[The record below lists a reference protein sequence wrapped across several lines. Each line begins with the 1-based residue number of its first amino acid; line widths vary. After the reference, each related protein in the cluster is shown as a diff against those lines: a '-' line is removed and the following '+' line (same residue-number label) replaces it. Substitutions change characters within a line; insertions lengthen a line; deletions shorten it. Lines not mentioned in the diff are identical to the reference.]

1 MKIIS
6 PGYFFGHKWI
16 SYIHMRR
23 YMMVYVSVS
32 TCFPNWCSFKYI
44 YICIPYTFGLFNN
57 SFGRH
62 GLVTD
67 DHLLR
72 GRLLREG
79 GRLQVRSAERGVTYP
94 TLSGLDYN

>member
-1 MKIIS
+1 MY
-6 PGYFFGHKWI
+6 PHA
-16 SYIHMRR
+16 
-23 YMMVYVSVS
+23 
-32 TCFPNWCSFKYI
+32 FPIGAVLNIYI